1 MSPRPSDRLPWL
13 RVFYWTARREVW
25 EHRAVYI
32 APVAAAALG
41 LFGVLLSSLH
51 VPAMLRAA
59 MANPKKA
66 DLLMAPHAVIALAVL
81 VTGLVFAG
89 FYAIGALHGE
99 RRDRSMLFWKSLPV
113 SDLTVVLAKAAVPLL
128 LLPAVMFAVV
138 VVGQLAALL
147 ITTLAAMLAGLDPR
161 ELWSRLHMGF
171 MWAAF
176 GRSMIIMPLWYA
188 PLVAWLLLVS
198 AWARRMPILWAFA
211 PFVAIGAIEG
221 ALYGKQGGLFSSILL
236 HRLIGGFTES
246 YSIGGK
252 GKAVLDGWADLEFGH
267 FLTNPQMWAG
277 LVVAAVFLAITVR
290 LRRQAD
296 TI

>member
-1 MSPRPSDRLPWL
+1 MSGETSERFPWL
-13 RVFYWTARREVW
+13 RVFYWTVRREVW
-25 EHRAVYI
+25 EHRAVYV
-32 APVAAAALG
+32 APLAAAALG
-41 LFGVLLSSLH
+41 LVGVLLSSLH
-51 VPAMLRAA
+51 APAMLRAA

-81 VTGLVFAG
+81 ATGLVFAG

-99 RRDRSMLFWKSLPV
+99 RRDRSILFWKSLPV
-113 SDLTVVLAKAAVPLL
+113 SDLTAVLAKAAVPLV

-138 VVGQLAALL
+138 AAGQLAALAL
-147 ITTLAAMLAGLDPR
+147 TTLAVMLAGLDPR

-198 AWARRMPILWAFA
+198 AWARRMPILWAFG
-211 PFVAIGAIEG
+211 PFVAIGAVEG
-221 ALYGKQGGLFSSILL
+221 ALYGRQGGLFSSILL
-236 HRLIGGFTES
+236 HRITGGFTEA
-246 YSIGGK
+246 YSIAGK
-252 GKAVLDGWADLEFGH
+252 GKAVLGAWRDLELGH

-277 LVVAAVFLAITVR
+277 LVHAAVFLAITVR
-290 LRRQAD
+290 LRRSAD